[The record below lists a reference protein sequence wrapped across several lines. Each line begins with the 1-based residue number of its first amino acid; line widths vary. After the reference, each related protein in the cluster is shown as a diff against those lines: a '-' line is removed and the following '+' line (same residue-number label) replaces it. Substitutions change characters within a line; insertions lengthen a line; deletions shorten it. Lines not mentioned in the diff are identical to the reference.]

1 MKNPDARAA
10 AQYAI
15 IQKQLP
21 YVLTHLDEWR
31 QEELNK
37 LPYAKENTAL
47 AQGRCQ
53 VLKELV
59 EFIHNAPKLV
69 ADPSWQQRQTHT
81 DRSVTNGTS

>member
-1 MKNPDARAA
+1 MKKPDARTT
-10 AQYAI
+10 AQYAV
-15 IQKQLP
+15 IQKQLDA
-21 YVLTHLDEWR
+21 VLTHLDEWR
-31 QEELNK
+31 QDELNK
-37 LPYAKENTAL
+37 LPYAGPNQTL
-47 AQGRCQ
+47 AAGRCQ